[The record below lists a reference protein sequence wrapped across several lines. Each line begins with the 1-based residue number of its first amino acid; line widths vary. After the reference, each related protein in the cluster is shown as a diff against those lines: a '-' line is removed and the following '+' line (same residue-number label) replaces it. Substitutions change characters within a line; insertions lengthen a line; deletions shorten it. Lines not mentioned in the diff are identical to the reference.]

1 MTSEQEKSEKELSE
15 LELKAGGVFAVPTT
29 AGHKKRWERKKEL
42 VRREIEKASTAAE
55 KQRKEQKLSEIER
68 NELVLAEKLA
78 ARHINAGL
86 TQTPSA
92 PCNSQGYND

>member
-1 MTSEQEKSEKELSE
+1 MTSEQEKYEKELSE

-29 AGHKKRWERKKEL
+29 AGHKKRWSRKKEL
-42 VRREIEKASTAAE
+42 VRREIAAASTVAE
-55 KQRKEQKLSEIER
+55 KQRLEQKLEEIER

-86 TQTPSA
+86 THTPNA
-92 PCNSQGYND
+92 PSNSLRYND